1 MRILH
6 GARDARWAG
15 GPCGTC
21 GPRSYYLNM
30 RVLPVTASALAVL
43 PLLAQANVSGD
54 VQSLM
59 QQCTGL
65 DFGSW
70 NEYVLAIY

>member
-1 MRILH
+1 
-6 GARDARWAG
+6 
-15 GPCGTC
+15 
-21 GPRSYYLNM
+21 M